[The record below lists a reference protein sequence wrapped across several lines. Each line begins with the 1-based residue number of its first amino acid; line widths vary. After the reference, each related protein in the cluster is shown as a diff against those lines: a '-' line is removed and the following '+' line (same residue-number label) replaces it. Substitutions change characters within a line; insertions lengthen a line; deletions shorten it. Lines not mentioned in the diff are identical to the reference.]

1 MVPPRPP
8 LIDDQQVRHVLL
20 GVLAL
25 TVLSCLGT
33 LAVHPSPPEALA
45 AHLAGSI
52 PSLGGLFA
60 LSRGARRTAGWF
72 LVLGL
77 MALVWGLTA
86 LYGGLVSPVAFLAIL
101 PVVLAFFLLGPEDG
115 LVAALANMALALVV
129 FGIDTS
135 LPDDRPIVLGGSLM
149 TLLVSLGVPAWVM
162 HATVRQLHAQRDR
175 AEREARAAEE
185 ASQAKSRFLANMSH
199 ELRTPLNAIIGYAEL
214 VHEEAD
220 DLEPDDLRE
229 QVDRVVVSAKHLL
242 RLVNDVLD
250 LSKVEAGRMELEIR
264 PVLARQPLVDVVE
277 AAAPLVQNNRNVLI
291 TEIGDLGVIH
301 TDSTKVAQ
309 CVLNLVANA
318 SKFTTD
324 GTITVRAWRDI
335 ERSLFVE
342 VQDTGIGIAP
352 DDLERLFQE
361 FTQADAST
369 TRRYGG
375 TGLGLSLTRALCEL
389 AGGRVEVESTQGEG
403 STFRLVFPDLR
414 QREKAASFPAIT
426 AGEALSGK

>member
-1 MVPPRPP
+1 LTELSTVFLEFSAGNFDVSVRLRGEDHTDAVSLGLNMMVEE
-8 LIDDQQVRHVLL
+8 LQAMTQQ
-20 GVLAL
+20 
-25 TVLSCLGT
+25 LSV
-33 LAVHPSPPEALA
+33 ARDRALA
-45 AHLAGSI
+45 A
-52 PSLGGLFA
+52 
-60 LSRGARRTAGWF
+60 TA
-72 LVLGL
+72 
-77 MALVWGLTA
+77 
-86 LYGGLVSPVAFLAIL
+86 
-101 PVVLAFFLLGPEDG
+101 
-115 LVAALANMALALVV
+115 
-129 FGIDTS
+129 
-135 LPDDRPIVLGGSLM
+135 
-149 TLLVSLGVPAWVM
+149 
-162 HATVRQLHAQRDR
+162 
-175 AEREARAAEE
+175 
-185 ASQAKSRFLANMSH
+185 AKSTFLANMSH
-199 ELRTPLNAIIGYAEL
+199 ELRTPLNAIIGYGEL
-214 VHEEAD
+214 IQDELTMMDGVEDTVEDVEKILKA
-220 DLEPDDLRE
+220 
-229 QVDRVVVSAKHLL
+229 AKHLL
-242 RLVNDVLD
+242 RLISDVLD

>member
-1 MVPPRPP
+1 
-8 LIDDQQVRHVLL
+8 
-20 GVLAL
+20 
-25 TVLSCLGT
+25 LSCLGT

-220 DLEPDDLRE
+220 DLEPDD
-229 QVDRVVVSAKHLL
+229 
-242 RLVNDVLD
+242 
-250 LSKVEAGRMELEIR
+250 
-264 PVLARQPLVDVVE
+264 
-277 AAAPLVQNNRNVLI
+277 
-291 TEIGDLGVIH
+291 
-301 TDSTKVAQ
+301 
-309 CVLNLVANA
+309 
-318 SKFTTD
+318 
-324 GTITVRAWRDI
+324 
-335 ERSLFVE
+335 
-342 VQDTGIGIAP
+342 
-352 DDLERLFQE
+352 
-361 FTQADAST
+361 
-369 TRRYGG
+369 
-375 TGLGLSLTRALCEL
+375 
-389 AGGRVEVESTQGEG
+389 
-403 STFRLVFPDLR
+403 
-414 QREKAASFPAIT
+414 
-426 AGEALSGK
+426 